1 MWLLSLV
8 LVAIAVVLL
17 WKTMSQQTESKNPSR
32 EHTADTAESHSPEGS
47 VLTENRRSGASNAN
61 LLSSSDPS
69 NFSVNSGNTRQDIK
83 EMIKMLNLA
92 APDAGRLSISADTLL
107 ALRSGEPSNTLERKD
122 LNTIA
127 DKLRNMLK

>member
-17 WKTMSQQTESKNPSR
+17 WKTMSQQTESKNTSR
-32 EHTADTAESHSPEGS
+32 EHTADAAESHSPDGS
-47 VLTENRRSGASNAN
+47 VLTENRRSGACNAN

-69 NFSVNSGNTRQDIK
+69 NLSVNSGNTRQDIK

-92 APDAGRLSISADTLL
+92 APDAGRLGISADTLL